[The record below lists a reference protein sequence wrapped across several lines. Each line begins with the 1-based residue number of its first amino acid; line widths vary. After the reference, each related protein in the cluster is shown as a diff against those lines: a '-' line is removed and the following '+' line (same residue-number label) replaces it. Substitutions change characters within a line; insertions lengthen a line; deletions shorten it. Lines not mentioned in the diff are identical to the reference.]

1 MRHRGISVGLGVMVW
16 GLFHLGMWGTS
27 ATAAPVTFQFAGQLT
42 SVIGSGLTA
51 AGFSAGQSLLGSF
64 SFEPSSSDLS
74 PSANLGDYRA
84 LTNLTATVGSYTVTL
99 VPGIQH
105 SAITI
110 WNNYES
116 YPFGPIDQYS
126 VGGEVTGTTVSGMSP
141 FSFGL
146 ALTDPSHTVFDSD
159 ALPSSP
165 PNLSSFA
172 TKRASFYF
180 PGALGNSFLH
190 GEIHSLTAVPVPA
203 AVLLFGTGLTTLIGL
218 RAGNWRREQIRV
230 A

>member
-1 MRHRGISVGLGVMVW
+1 MSVGLGVMVW
-16 GLFHLGMWGTS
+16 GLLSLGVLGTP

-42 SVIGSGLTA
+42 SVIGGGLTA
-51 AGFSAGQSLLGSF
+51 AGFSAGQSFVGSYT
-64 SFEPSSSDLS
+64 FESSSSDRFS
-74 PSANLGDYRA
+74 SANLGDYRA
-84 LTNLTATVGSYTVTL
+84 LTNLTATIGSYTVTL
-99 VPGIQH
+99 VPGIQQ
-105 SAITI
+105 SAIAI

-116 YPFGPIDQYS
+116 YPNGPRDMYS
-126 VGGEVTGTTVSGMSP
+126 VGGEVTGAAVNGVSP
-141 FSFGL
+141 FSFGID
-146 ALTDPSHTVFDSD
+146 LTDPSHTAFDSD

-190 GEIHSLTAVPVPA
+190 GEIHSLTAVPIPA
-203 AVLLFGTGLTTLIGL
+203 AVLLFGTGLTALIGL
-218 RAGNWRREQIRV
+218 GAGSRRRKLTRV